1 MSRPGARWFAPSA
14 IPPILL
20 LTVVTSFAFNHALLT
35 TQRRHDVRAHRIRT
49 ELLRDTIDYNSRLLY
64 QLNPPS
70 TSKAWFGRSSSSKR
84 VEETEPE
91 WVQEERQGLLR
102 RWKALGSDPVAQGL
116 LPRDATSAATEWI
129 EQGRTVG
136 PKEVTWSEIF
146 LGNRET
152 RSSLADRF
160 RKVTAG
166 IKESF
171 DQLTP
176 KSTPSSREREEET
189 SAAEEK
195 ELAELSRLWS
205 TASKES

>member
-1 MSRPGARWFAPSA
+1 MSRQGARWFAPSA

-20 LTVVTSFAFNHALLT
+20 LTVVTSFAFNHALIT
-35 TQRRHDVRAHRIRT
+35 TQRRQDVRTHRIRS

-70 TSKAWFGRSSSSKR
+70 TSRTWFGTSSSSKD
-84 VEETEPE
+84 VEEKDPE
-91 WVQEERQGLLR
+91 WVQEERLALLR

-116 LPRDATSAATEWI
+116 LPSDGPSATTGSI
-129 EQGRTVG
+129 EQSRTVG

-152 RSSLADRF
+152 RSSLAERF

-176 KSTPSSREREEET
+176 TSTPSSREKEEQT

-195 ELAELSRLWS
+195 ELAELSQLWS